1 VSEKDKATVAND
13 VYRRRF
19 VRVGVA
25 TAVSYTIEGEDST
38 HSGESNDLGG
48 GGIRL
53 ATKEDIPFG
62 AVLRLRF
69 PLPLSGREVT
79 ARGRIVLSFYNA
91 EFKQFN
97 HGVAFTQIDPKDQE
111 EIVRY
116 VDSEVKR
123 KSVEEDSAV

>member
-1 VSEKDKATVAND
+1 MSENDSSMVKND

-25 TAVSYTIEGEDST
+25 TSVKYTLEGEDGT
-38 HSGESNDLGG
+38 KVGDSNDLGG

-53 ATKEDIPFG
+53 KTSDDIPFG
-62 AVLRLRF
+62 AILMMRF
-69 PLPLSGREVT
+69 PLPVSGREVA

-91 EFKQFN
+91 ESKQFN

-116 VDSEVKR
+116 VAAEVQRIAK
-123 KSVEEDSAV
+123 DDDA

>member
-1 VSEKDKATVAND
+1 MSETDKAAVKND

-25 TAVSYTIEGEDST
+25 TAVKYTLEGEDGVT
-38 HSGESNDLGG
+38 KLGDSNDLGG

-53 ATKEDIPFG
+53 KTADDIAFG
-62 AVLRLRF
+62 AVLLMRF
-69 PLPLSGREVT
+69 PLPVSGREVA

-91 EFKQFN
+91 ETKQFN

-116 VDSEVKR
+116 VAAEVQRIAK
-123 KSVEEDSAV
+123 EDDAT

>member
-1 VSEKDKATVAND
+1 MSEKDRAMVRND

-25 TAVSYTIEGEDST
+25 TAVKYTLEGEDVT
-38 HSGESNDLGG
+38 KVGDSNDLGG

-53 ATKEDIPFG
+53 KTADDIPFG
-62 AVLRLRF
+62 AVLLMRF
-69 PLPLSGREVT
+69 PLPVSGREVT

-91 EFKQFN
+91 ESKQFN

-116 VDSEVKR
+116 VAAEVQRIAK
-123 KSVEEDSAV
+123 DADG

>member
-1 VSEKDKATVAND
+1 LRDKDSGVVKND

-25 TAVSYTIEGEDST
+25 TPVKYSLDGEDT
-38 HSGESNDLGG
+38 TTKLGDSNDLGG

-53 ATKEDIPFG
+53 KTVDDIPFG
-62 AVLRLRF
+62 AVLLMRF
-69 PLPLSGREVT
+69 PLPVSGREVA

-91 EFKQFN
+91 ETKQFN

-111 EIVRY
+111 EIVHY
-116 VDSEVKR
+116 VAAEVQRIAK
-123 KSVEEDSAV
+123 EDDA

>member
-1 VSEKDKATVAND
+1 LRDKDSSVVKND

-25 TAVSYTIEGEDST
+25 TPVKYSLDGEDT
-38 HSGESNDLGG
+38 TKLGDSNDLGG

-53 ATKEDIPFG
+53 KTADDIPFG
-62 AVLRLRF
+62 AVLLMRF
-69 PLPLSGREVT
+69 PLPVSGREVA

-91 EFKQFN
+91 ETKQFN

-111 EIVRY
+111 EIVHY
-116 VDSEVKR
+116 VAAEVQRIAK
-123 KSVEEDSAV
+123 EDDGN